1 MNQNAKKLV
10 DLWNML
16 LLSDTIF
23 VCSEQLKDAGITDVK
38 VLKLCYLHPE
48 YKIKDYLKSL
58 NLPNSTFSLQL
69 TSIGRSAIEDHFS
82 K

>member
-23 VCSEQLKDAGITDVK
+23 VCSEQLKDAGIIHF
-38 VLKLCYLHPE
+38 LW
-48 YKIKDYLKSL
+48 YKSSYMMFFK
-58 NLPNSTFSLQL
+58 
-69 TSIGRSAIEDHFS
+69 
-82 K
+82 